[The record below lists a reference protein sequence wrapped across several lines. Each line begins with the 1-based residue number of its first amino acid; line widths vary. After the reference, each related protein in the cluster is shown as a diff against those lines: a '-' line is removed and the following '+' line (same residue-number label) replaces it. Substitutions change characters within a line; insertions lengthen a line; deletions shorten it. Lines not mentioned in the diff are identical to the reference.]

1 MLRENRKDMR
11 HKWGILLISVLAA
24 AVAAPVAAACAFHTQ
39 AAAHRPFSAVRSLVF
54 AAKVSPVKLL
64 THKAHKRTHRAA
76 QPHAKVRPYVT
87 ISLYERTTDRLVL
100 RKQGCNAAKRG
111 AGGILILDFGR
122 PGWNGHT
129 YGTMLFSGRF
139 ARNDAIT
146 WAMKSYARGYVTC
159 LPKSSKAK
167 ITLARGTS
175 NYYPT
180 VPNLRRAGREWAAHT
195 HALGRYLAN
204 HGLDARVTA
213 AAADDVEPAWDRGF
227 RRTYNFYRGFRQGSH
242 GVLIYNYGSLDGGA
256 GGIWN
261 VRQAYYVSGGMKYA
275 RAMPEIYNHAMA
287 RQWAYLSRRSVH
299 FYGKPVQFA
308 GLMTQHASGCSCGLT
323 PAEAHAALVRE
334 LAKHPKT
341 RVPVLPAVTNIGS
354 PS

>member
-1 MLRENRKDMR
+1 MRKALY
-11 HKWGILLISVLAA
+11 GLALLGAGLLGAGVAVAVRPATVVVVAQASAA
-24 AVAAPVAAACAFHTQ
+24 ARVGGVARLAVA
-39 AAAHRPFSAVRSLVF
+39 RPHAGRAV
-54 AAKVSPVKLL
+54 
-64 THKAHKRTHRAA
+64 HKRESHR
-76 QPHAKVRPYVT
+76 QPLPRRPRAT
-87 ISLYERTTDRLVL
+87 RSLYERTTSLKVL
-100 RKQGCNAAKRG
+100 RQQGCH
-111 AGGILILDFGR
+111 AGRLQTSGVVVLDFGKLDYHR
-122 PGWNGHT
+122 GS

-146 WAMKSYARGYVTC
+146 WATKSYARGYVTC

-180 VPNLRRAGREWAAHT
+180 VPNLRRAGREWAAAT
-195 HALGRYLAN
+195 HVLERYLAN
-204 HGLDARVTA
+204 HGMDSRVTA

-227 RRTYNFYRGFRQGSH
+227 RRTYNFYRGFRRGSH

-261 VRQAYYVSGGMKYA
+261 VRQAFYVSGGMKYA

-341 RVPVLPAVTNIGS
+341 RIAVLPAVTNIGS

>member
-1 MLRENRKDMR
+1 MRKVLF
-11 HKWGILLISVLAA
+11 GFALLGAGLLGAGISVAVRPTTMVVVA
-24 AVAAPVAAACAFHTQ
+24 QPAGAPVGAVARLAVA
-39 AAAHRPFSAVRSLVF
+39 RPRSV
-54 AAKVSPVKLL
+54 
-64 THKAHKRTHRAA
+64 HKERARHH
-76 QPHAKVRPYVT
+76 QPLPRRPRASR
-87 ISLYERTTDRLVL
+87 SLYERTTSLPVFRQ
-100 RKQGCNAAKRG
+100 QGCH
-111 AGGILILDFGR
+111 AGRLQTSGVVVLDFGKLDHHR
-122 PGWNGHT
+122 GS

-139 ARNDAIT
+139 ARNDRIT
-146 WAMKSYARGYVTC
+146 WAMKSYARGYVAC
-159 LPKSSKAK
+159 LPKSSKAT

-180 VPNLRRAGREWAAHT
+180 VPSLRRAGRLWAAHT
-195 HALGRYLAN
+195 LTLARYLRN
-204 HGLDARVTA
+204 HGMDDRVKA
-213 AAADDVEPAWDRGF
+213 AAADDVEPAWDRSF
-227 RRTYNFYRGFRQGSH
+227 RRTHAFYEGFRSAKTGY
-242 GVLIYNYGSLDGGA
+242 LIYNYGSLDGGA

-308 GLMTQHASGCSCGLT
+308 GLMTQHASGCTCGLT
-323 PAEAHAALVRE
+323 PAEAHRALVRE

-341 RVPVLPAVTNIGS
+341 RVAVLPAVTNIGS

>member
-1 MLRENRKDMR
+1 MRKALY
-11 HKWGILLISVLAA
+11 GLALLGAGLLGAGVTV
-24 AVAAPVAAACAFHTQ
+24 AVRPATMVVVAQPSAAAPVGAVARLAVA
-39 AAAHRPFSAVRSLVF
+39 RP
-54 AAKVSPVKLL
+54 
-64 THKAHKRTHRAA
+64 RTRRAGHS
-76 QPHAKVRPYVT
+76 QPLPRRPRAT
-87 ISLYERTTDRLVL
+87 RSLYERTTSLPVFRQ
-100 RKQGCNAAKRG
+100 QGCH
-111 AGGILILDFGR
+111 AGRMQTSGVVVLDFGKLDAHR
-122 PGWNGHT
+122 GH

-139 ARNDAIT
+139 ARNDRIT
-146 WAMKSYARGYVTC
+146 WAMKSYARGYVAC
-159 LPKSSKAK
+159 LPTSSKAK

-180 VPNLRRAGREWAAHT
+180 VPSLRRAGREWATHT
-195 HALGRYLAN
+195 RALALYLRK
-204 HGLDARVTA
+204 HGLDSRVSA
-213 AAADDVEPAWDRGF
+213 AAADDVEPAWDRTF
-227 RRTYNFYRGFRQGSH
+227 RRTHAFYEGFRAASY

-287 RQWAYLSRRSVH
+287 RQWAYLSRRTVH

-308 GLMTQHASGCSCGLT
+308 GLMTQHSSGCGCGLT